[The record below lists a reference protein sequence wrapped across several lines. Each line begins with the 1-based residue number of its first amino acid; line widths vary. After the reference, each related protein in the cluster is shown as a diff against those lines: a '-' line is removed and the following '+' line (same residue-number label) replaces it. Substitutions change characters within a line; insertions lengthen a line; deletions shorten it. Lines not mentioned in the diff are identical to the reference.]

1 MGVAK
6 MIYFEDELFQE
17 ITKDLEKG
25 KLSKRVNDLLKRG
38 LVVEQKGNTLTISD
52 LIIALVRCYN
62 RKSKPDQQIVI

>member
-38 LVVEQKGNTLTISD
+38 LVVEQKGNTLTTRD